1 MGKLWGFLPL
11 GVVRKLERV
20 RVRER
25 MSKKEEGKRWIEEE
39 SILMKDKIL
48 ESKNTQSKSKE
59 RAMKNGLN

>member
-1 MGKLWGFLPL
+1 M
-11 GVVRKLERV
+11 RV
-20 RVRER
+20 RVREM

-48 ESKNTQSKSKE
+48 ESKNIQRKSKE